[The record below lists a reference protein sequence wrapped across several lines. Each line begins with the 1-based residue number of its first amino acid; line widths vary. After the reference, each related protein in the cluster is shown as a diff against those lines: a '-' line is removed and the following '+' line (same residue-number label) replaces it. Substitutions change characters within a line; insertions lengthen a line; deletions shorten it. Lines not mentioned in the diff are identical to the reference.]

1 MNTRSFFSPI
11 VLFLAFGATGAAIAE
26 ETMEDRCRIY
36 ATEDSIPA
44 EEVEL
49 YVEECIEI
57 LGKEDSD
64 ESEGK
69 NAGESE
75 GKNTGES
82 EKKD

>member
-1 MNTRSFFSPI
+1 MKIRSFFSLI
-11 VLFLAFGATGAAIAE
+11 VLFLAFGATGSAIAE

-57 LGKEDSD
+57 LGKENPD
-64 ESEGK
+64 ESEGNNEGK
-69 NAGESE
+69 SGSESE
-75 GKNTGES
+75 SGS
-82 EKKD
+82 ERKD